1 MLRNLS
7 TTLPAASLALGLLA
21 FSGHLSSA
29 NAAQADTP
37 SAKIY
42 ASLTSPGRL
51 SATSAQEKPRVEVP
65 ADTTV
70 RLPYPPAE
78 EEYVLRH
85 PTAP

>member
-1 MLRNLS
+1 MFRNLS

-29 NAAQADTP
+29 NAEQADTP
-37 SAKIY
+37 WAKIY
-42 ASLTSPGRL
+42 ASLTSPGRT
-51 SATSAQEKPRVEVP
+51 SATSAQEMPRLDVP
-65 ADTTV
+65 TDTS

-78 EEYVLRH
+78 EEYDMRH